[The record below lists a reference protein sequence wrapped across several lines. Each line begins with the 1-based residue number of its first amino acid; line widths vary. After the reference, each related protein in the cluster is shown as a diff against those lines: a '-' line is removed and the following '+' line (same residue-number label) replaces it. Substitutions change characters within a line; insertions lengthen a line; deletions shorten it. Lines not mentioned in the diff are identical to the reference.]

1 MASLSAKPALIR
13 SISILGH
20 LHHGKTLLCDMFMQQ
35 THKSPGKTWD
45 LDKEYKWTDNRKDE
59 VDR

>member
-1 MASLSAKPALIR
+1 
-13 SISILGH
+13 
-20 LHHGKTLLCDMFMQQ
+20 MFMQQ